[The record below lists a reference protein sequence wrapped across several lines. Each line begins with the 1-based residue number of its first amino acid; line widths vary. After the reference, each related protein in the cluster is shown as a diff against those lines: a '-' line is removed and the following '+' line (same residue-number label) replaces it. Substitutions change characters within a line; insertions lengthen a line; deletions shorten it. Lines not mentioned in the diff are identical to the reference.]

1 MGCFFAV
8 LLHLVCCDGTLRSP
22 GQVLFSL
29 LTSDYISGS
38 RSWISNLILQ
48 GMNQMMWS
56 SENIPQ
62 GVSKELKCFMMK
74 CDPFHLYLLLGE
86 DVSFQL
92 SAFSSLWEEVFWVNH
107 WGQFLAWQML
117 RDLILYVGQPDPS
130 APVERLHDSCSVK
143 QADVNLAVKVS
154 IVTSS
159 DYIILSWARN
169 LKCHHVM
176 TSFLHS
182 DGWSLQR
189 CDWLFVKA
197 L

>member
-1 MGCFFAV
+1 MCLLNVFKWVVFFAV

-86 DVSFQL
+86 DISFQL
-92 SAFSSLWEEVFWVNH
+92 SALCERKFFGWITEVSFWLDKCYVIWFYMWGSQTPLPLWKGCMTH
-107 WGQFLAWQML
+107 
-117 RDLILYVGQPDPS
+117 
-130 APVERLHDSCSVK
+130 
-143 QADVNLAVKVS
+143 AV
-154 IVTSS
+154 
-159 DYIILSWARN
+159 
-169 LKCHHVM
+169 
-176 TSFLHS
+176 
-182 DGWSLQR
+182 
-189 CDWLFVKA
+189 
-197 L
+197 